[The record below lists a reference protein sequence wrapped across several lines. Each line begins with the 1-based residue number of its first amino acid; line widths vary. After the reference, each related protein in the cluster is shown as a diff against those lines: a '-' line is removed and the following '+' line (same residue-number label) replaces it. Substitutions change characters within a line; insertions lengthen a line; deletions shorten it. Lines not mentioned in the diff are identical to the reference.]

1 MKDIGLRDRLQ
12 HAYNAFTGR
21 DIDRSN
27 LGPSY
32 SVRADRLAL
41 GWTADKSI
49 ISSLFN
55 MIAIDVS
62 ATPIRHVDTAQNGTF
77 VGVRRSALNDC
88 LMLEPNIDQS
98 GRAFIQDAVLS
109 LFDEGV
115 IAIVP
120 VESDLDP
127 RTNNSF
133 DIKQLRVGRITQWFP
148 EQVEVEVYNQARS
161 TKQRVI
167 LPKRT
172 VAIIENPLYEVMNKP
187 NSTLKRLS
195 RKLSMLDLADEKTY
209 TGKLD
214 IIIQLPYVVK
224 TEAMRQR
231 AENRIQSIE
240 DQLGKGGHGI
250 AYTDGSEK
258 ITQLNRPAE
267 NNLLD
272 QIKFLTA
279 ELMSRLGISEDVFK
293 GTATEIVWT
302 HYWNRA
308 VEPVLSALADGMSK
322 AFLTK
327 TARTQGQAVQYIRD
341 PFKNVTSLDTMLRDQ
356 VITPN
361 EARTRIGLPP
371 SPNEQAD
378 QLQNPNINPQ
388 MGDTSLDGEGDIP
401 GPSGP
406 DVQSVLSM
414 PMSQVRGEG

>member
-21 DIDRSN
+21 DVDRSN

-133 DIKQLRVGRITQWFP
+133 DIKQLRVGRIT
-148 EQVEVEVYNQARS
+148 
-161 TKQRVI
+161 K
-167 LPKRT
+167 
-172 VAIIENPLYEVMNKP
+172 
-187 NSTLKRLS
+187 
-195 RKLSMLDLADEKTY
+195 
-209 TGKLD
+209 
-214 IIIQLPYVVK
+214 
-224 TEAMRQR
+224 
-231 AENRIQSIE
+231 
-240 DQLGKGGHGI
+240 
-250 AYTDGSEK
+250 
-258 ITQLNRPAE
+258 
-267 NNLLD
+267 
-272 QIKFLTA
+272 
-279 ELMSRLGISEDVFK
+279 
-293 GTATEIVWT
+293 
-302 HYWNRA
+302 
-308 VEPVLSALADGMSK
+308 
-322 AFLTK
+322 
-327 TARTQGQAVQYIRD
+327 
-341 PFKNVTSLDTMLRDQ
+341 
-356 VITPN
+356 
-361 EARTRIGLPP
+361 
-371 SPNEQAD
+371 
-378 QLQNPNINPQ
+378 
-388 MGDTSLDGEGDIP
+388 
-401 GPSGP
+401 
-406 DVQSVLSM
+406 
-414 PMSQVRGEG
+414 